1 MVNKIQILVIDAD
14 SLLRDGVCALLNSE
28 EELQVIGA
36 LGTTAEIARVSLSSA
51 PDIAIVDIAVPE
63 ANTGIEAITAVRV
76 RWPQIRVLVLTFDS
90 DGRLLEEALQAGADG
105 YLLKSDTRQA
115 LDTALRSI
123 KEGER
128 YVSPS
133 VFDDVVHGY
142 IRKHTF
148 TRQHEIDGLSD
159 RERDVMRRIARG
171 QRTREIAHEL
181 SLSHKTVEKYRS
193 NLMRKLGL
201 KNATAVAAYA
211 ISHGYLE
218 V

>member
-1 MVNKIQILVIDAD
+1 MGNKIQILLIDAD

-36 LGTTAEIARVSLSSA
+36 VGTTAEIARVSLSSA
-51 PDIAIVDIAVPE
+51 PDIAIIDIAVPD
-63 ANTGIEAITAVRV
+63 ATGIEAITAVRI
-76 RWPQIRVLVLTFDS
+76 RWPGIRVLVLTFDG
-90 DGRLLEEALQAGADG
+90 DGRLLEEALQAGANG

-133 VFDDVVHGY
+133 IFDHVVHGY

-201 KNATAVAAYA
+201 KTATAVAAYA

>member
-1 MVNKIQILVIDAD
+1 MGNKIQILVIDAD

-28 EELQVIGA
+28 EQLQVIGA
-36 LGTTAEIARVSLSSA
+36 VGTTAEIARVSLPAA
-51 PDIAIVDIAVPE
+51 PDIAIIDIAVPE
-63 ANTGIEAITAVRV
+63 ATGIEAITAVRV

-115 LDTALRSI
+115 LDAALRSV

-133 VFDDVVHGY
+133 IFDHVVHGY

-201 KNATAVAAYA
+201 KTATAVAAYA

>member
-1 MVNKIQILVIDAD
+1 MGNKIQILVIDAD

-36 LGTTAEIARVSLSSA
+36 VGTTAEIARVSLPTA
-51 PDIAIVDIAVPE
+51 PDIAIMDIAVPD
-63 ANTGIEAITAVRV
+63 ATGIEAIAAVRV
-76 RWPQIRVLVLTFDS
+76 RWPGIRVLVLTFDS

-105 YLLKSDTRQA
+105 YLLKSDTRQT
-115 LDTALRSI
+115 LDLALRSI

-128 YVSPS
+128 YVSPTI
-133 VFDDVVHGY
+133 FDNVVHGY

-171 QRTREIAHEL
+171 QRTREIAKEL

-201 KNATAVAAYA
+201 KTATAVAAYA
-211 ISHGYLE
+211 ISHGYVE
-218 V
+218 I

>member
-1 MVNKIQILVIDAD
+1 MGNKIQILVIDAD

-28 EELQVIGA
+28 EQLQVIGA
-36 LGTTAEIARVSLSSA
+36 VGTTAEIARVSLTAA
-51 PDIAIVDIAVPE
+51 PDIAIIDIAVPE
-63 ANTGIEAITAVRV
+63 ATGIEAITAVRV

-115 LDTALRSI
+115 LDAALRSV

-133 VFDDVVHGY
+133 IFDDVVHGY

-148 TRQHEIDGLSD
+148 TRQHDIDGLSD
-159 RERDVMRRIARG
+159 RESDVMRRIARG
-171 QRTREIAHEL
+171 QLTREIAHEL

-201 KNATAVAAYA
+201 KTATAVAAYA

>member
-1 MVNKIQILVIDAD
+1 MGNKIQILLIDAD

-36 LGTTAEIARVSLSSA
+36 VGTTAEIARVSLSSA
-51 PDIAIVDIAVPE
+51 PDIAIMDIAVPD
-63 ANTGIEAITAVRV
+63 ATGIEAITAVRI
-76 RWPQIRVLVLTFDS
+76 RWPGIRVLVLTFDG

-133 VFDDVVHGY
+133 IFDHVVHGY

-201 KNATAVAAYA
+201 KTATAVAAYA

>member
-1 MVNKIQILVIDAD
+1 
-14 SLLRDGVCALLNSE
+14 
-28 EELQVIGA
+28 
-36 LGTTAEIARVSLSSA
+36 
-51 PDIAIVDIAVPE
+51 
-63 ANTGIEAITAVRV
+63 VRV
-76 RWPQIRVLVLTFDS
+76 RWPVIRVLVLTFDG

-115 LDTALRSI
+115 LDTALRSV
-123 KEGER
+123 KAGER

-133 VFDDVVHGY
+133 IFDNVVHGY

-201 KNATAVAAYA
+201 KTATAVAAYA
-211 ISHGYLE
+211 ISHGYVE

>member
-36 LGTTAEIARVSLSSA
+36 LGTTAEIVRASFPTT
-51 PDIAIVDIAVPE
+51 PDIAIIDIAVPD
-63 ANTGIEAITAVRV
+63 ATGIEAITAVRV
-76 RWPQIRVLVLTFDS
+76 RWPRIRVLVLTFDS

-171 QRTREIAHEL
+171 QRTREIAQEL

-201 KNATAVAAYA
+201 KTATAVAAYA

-218 V
+218 I

>member
-1 MVNKIQILVIDAD
+1 MGNKIQILLIDAD

-36 LGTTAEIARVSLSSA
+36 VGTTAEIARVSLSSA

-63 ANTGIEAITAVRV
+63 ATGIEAITAVRI
-76 RWPQIRVLVLTFDS
+76 RWPGIRVLVLTFDG

-133 VFDDVVHGY
+133 IFDHVVHGY

-201 KNATAVAAYA
+201 KTATAVAAYA

>member
-28 EELQVIGA
+28 AELQVIGA
-36 LGTTAEIARVSLSSA
+36 LSTTAEIARASFPTA
-51 PDIAIVDIAVPE
+51 PDIAIIDIAVPE
-63 ANTGIEAITAVRV
+63 ATGIDAITAVRV
-76 RWPQIRVLVLTFDS
+76 RWPQIRVLILTFDS

-171 QRTREIAHEL
+171 QRTREIAQEL

-201 KNATAVAAYA
+201 KTATAVAAYA

-218 V
+218 I

>member
-1 MVNKIQILVIDAD
+1 MGNKFQILVIDAD

-36 LGTTAEIARVSLSSA
+36 LSATAEIARASFPTA
-51 PDIAIVDIAVPE
+51 PDIAIIDIAVPD
-63 ANTGIEAITAVRV
+63 ATGIDAITAVRV
-76 RWPQIRVLVLTFDS
+76 RWPQIRVLILTFDS

-142 IRKHTF
+142 IRKYTF
-148 TRQHEIDGLSD
+148 TRQHEIDGLTD

-171 QRTREIAHEL
+171 QRTREIAQEL

-201 KNATAVAAYA
+201 KTATAVAAYA

-218 V
+218 I

>member
-1 MVNKIQILVIDAD
+1 MGNKIQILLIDAD

-36 LGTTAEIARVSLSSA
+36 VGTTAEIARVSLSSA
-51 PDIAIVDIAVPE
+51 PDIAIIDIAVPE
-63 ANTGIEAITAVRV
+63 ATGIEAITAVRI
-76 RWPQIRVLVLTFDS
+76 RWPGIRVLVLTFDG

-133 VFDDVVHGY
+133 IFDHVVHGY

-201 KNATAVAAYA
+201 KTATAVAAYA